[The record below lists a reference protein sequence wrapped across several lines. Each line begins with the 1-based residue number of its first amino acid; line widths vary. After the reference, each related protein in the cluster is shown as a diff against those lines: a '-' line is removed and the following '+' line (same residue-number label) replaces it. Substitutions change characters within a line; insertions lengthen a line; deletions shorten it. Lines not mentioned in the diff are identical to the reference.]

1 MTGSRKE
8 STATSSR
15 ATPAEA
21 TESTP
26 GAGSEGTSSS
36 GHSMGSASSLG
47 VLATLRRGIEISP
60 RLVEGLG
67 LTIVLATLAAVGRVL
82 VPIAVQQTVDTGI
95 LAAGGPDVGR
105 VAVLAT
111 IALAGLVLGALCSA
125 AVNIRLFR
133 SSEAGLLQLRTRAFR
148 HVHDLSVLTRG
159 TERRGSLVSRV
170 TSDVDT
176 ISLFVQWGGIM
187 LLVSVLQILVATALM
202 AVYSWQLTL
211 IVWLGFVPLVVALQP
226 LQKRVNARYSRVRE
240 RYGAMLG
247 AVSES
252 VVGAETIRAYGV
264 ADRTQRSTDAAIGAT
279 RRAMVRAQ
287 NLVATVFS
295 SGVLTANLVLA
306 VVVVA
311 GTYLGVAGDLTAG
324 RLLAF
329 LFLVQLFTGPVQ
341 MATEILN
348 ELQNA
353 VAGWR
358 RVLGVLETPVEL
370 VDPGERGTPSP
381 RAPAHVE
388 LRGVGFAYPDGPPVL
403 RDVDVV
409 VPAGSSVA
417 VVGATGS
424 GKTTIARLV
433 ARLVDPT
440 HGRILLDG
448 TDLRDIRHDQ
458 LRRRVVLVPQEGFLF
473 DGTLAQNIAYGLR
486 DDEDASWT
494 PPHDDPRVREAVDAL
509 GLGPWVDELVAGL
522 DTPVGQRGES
532 LSAGERQLVALAR
545 AYLADADLLLLDE
558 ATSAV
563 DPATEVRLARAL
575 ASLTEGRTTIT
586 IAHRLSTA
594 EAADAVVVV
603 DAGRVVEQGHHD
615 DLVAADGLYATMH
628 GAWVSQTR

>member
-1 MTGSRKE
+1 V
-8 STATSSR
+8 TAHEE
-15 ATPAEA
+15 PAQRMA
-21 TESTP
+21 P
-26 GAGSEGTSSS
+26 
-36 GHSMGSASSLG
+36 ASSLG
-47 VLATLRRGIEISP
+47 VMATLRRGVQVSP
-60 RLVEGLG
+60 QLVQGAGVTVL
-67 LTIVLATLAAVGRVL
+67 LAVLAALGRVL
-82 VPIAVQQTVDTGI
+82 VPVAVQQTIDTGI
-95 LAAGGPDVGR
+95 LAEGGPDTRR
-105 VAVLAT
+105 VALLGVVAT
-111 IALAGLVLGALCSA
+111 AGLLLGALCSA
-125 AVNIRLFR
+125 LVNVRLFR
-133 SSEAGLLQLRTRAFR
+133 SSEAGLLELRTRAFR

-176 ISLFVQWGGIM
+176 ISMFVQWGGIM
-187 LLVSVLQILVATALM
+187 LLVSLLQILVATVLM
-202 AVYSWQLTL
+202 ALYSWQLTL
-211 IVWLGFVPLVVALQP
+211 VVWIGFVPLLVVMQP
-226 LQKRVNARYSRVRE
+226 LQKRVNGRYAAVRE

-264 ADRTQRSTDAAIGAT
+264 ADRTQRRIDSSVAGT
-279 RRAMVRAQ
+279 RRAMVHAQ
-287 NLVATVFS
+287 NLVASVFA

-306 VVVVA
+306 VVIVV
-311 GTYLGVAGDLTAG
+311 GTLLGVAGDLSVG

-358 RVLGVLETPVEL
+358 RVLGVLETPVTL
-370 VDPGERGTPSP
+370 PDPGEGGTPSP
-381 RAPAHVE
+381 RGPARVE

-409 VPAGSSVA
+409 VPAGGSVA

-440 HGRILLDG
+440 HGAVLLDG
-448 TDLRDIRHDQ
+448 VDVRRIRYAH

-473 DGTLAQNIAYGLR
+473 EGTIAENIAYGLR
-486 DDEDASWT
+486 DEKDPTWA
-494 PPHDDPRVREAVDAL
+494 PAADDPRVRDAVDAL

-563 DPATEVRLARAL
+563 DPATEVRIARAL
-575 ASLTEGRTTIT
+575 ARLTEGRTTLT

-603 DAGRVVEQGHHD
+603 DAGRVVEHGPHAE
-615 DLVAADGLYATMH
+615 LVAAGGHYAAMH
-628 GAWVSQTR
+628 AAWISQTR

>member
-1 MTGSRKE
+1 MT
-8 STATSSR
+8 TTQ
-15 ATPAEA
+15 TPAQGQPQTVQRGHA
-21 TESTP
+21 MAPAST
-26 GAGSEGTSSS
+26 
-36 GHSMGSASSLG
+36 LG
-47 VLATLRRGIEISP
+47 VLATLRRGVEVSP

-67 LTIVLATLAAVGRVL
+67 LTVLLATAAAVGRVL
-82 VPIAVQQTVDTGI
+82 VPVAVQQTIDTGI
-95 LAAGGPDVGR
+95 LAEGGPDVRR
-105 VAVLAT
+105 VA
-111 IALAGLVLGALCSA
+111 ALAGFAALGLVLGALCSA

-187 LLVSVLQILVATALM
+187 LLVSVLQIIVATALM
-202 AVYSWQLTL
+202 SVYSWQLTL
-211 IVWLGFVPLVVALQP
+211 LVWLGFVPLVAALQP
-226 LQKRVNARYSRVRE
+226 LQKRVNARYSAVRE

-264 ADRTQRSTDAAIGAT
+264 AARTQRATDAAIHAT
-279 RRAMVRAQ
+279 RKAMVRAQ
-287 NLVATVFS
+287 NLVAVVFS

-306 VVVVA
+306 LVVVA
-311 GTYLGVAGDLTAG
+311 GTSLGVTGDLTPG

-358 RVLGVLETPVEL
+358 RVLGVLETPVEVADP
-370 VDPGERGTPSP
+370 VDGVASP
-381 RAPAHVE
+381 RGPAALE

-403 RDVDVV
+403 QGVDVT
-409 VPAGSSVA
+409 VPPGSSLA

-440 HGRILLDG
+440 HGQVLLDG
-448 TDLRDIRHDQ
+448 TDLRTVRRAD

-473 DGTLAQNIAYGLR
+473 DATLAENIAYGLR
-486 DDEDASWT
+486 RDDDPAWA
-494 PPHDDPRVREAVDAL
+494 PAADDPRVRDAVDAL
-509 GLGPWVDELVAGL
+509 GLGPWVDELGAGL
-522 DTPVGQRGES
+522 ATPVGQRGES

-575 ASLTEGRTTIT
+575 AGLTAGRTTIT

-594 EAADAVVVV
+594 EAADAVLVV
-603 DAGRVVEQGHHD
+603 DSGRVVEHGPHD
-615 DLVAADGLYATMH
+615 ELVAAGGLYATMH
-628 GAWVSQTR
+628 GAWVAQTR

>member
-1 MTGSRKE
+1 MTAHE
-8 STATSSR
+8 E
-15 ATPAEA
+15 PAQRMA
-21 TESTP
+21 P
-26 GAGSEGTSSS
+26 
-36 GHSMGSASSLG
+36 ASSLG
-47 VLATLRRGIEISP
+47 VMATLRRGVQVSP
-60 RLVEGLG
+60 QLVQGAGVTVL
-67 LTIVLATLAAVGRVL
+67 LAVLAALGRVL
-82 VPIAVQQTVDTGI
+82 VPVAVQQTIDTGI
-95 LAAGGPDVGR
+95 LAEGGPDTRR
-105 VAVLAT
+105 VALLGVVAT
-111 IALAGLVLGALCSA
+111 AGLLLGAQCSA
-125 AVNIRLFR
+125 LVNVRLFR
-133 SSEAGLLQLRTRAFR
+133 SSEAGLLELRTRAFR

-176 ISLFVQWGGIM
+176 ISMFVQWGGIM
-187 LLVSVLQILVATALM
+187 LLVSLLQILVATVLM
-202 AVYSWQLTL
+202 ALYSWQLTL
-211 IVWLGFVPLVVALQP
+211 VVWIGFVPLLVVMQP
-226 LQKRVNARYSRVRE
+226 LQKRVNGRYAAVRE

-264 ADRTQRSTDAAIGAT
+264 ADRTQRRIDSSVAGT
-279 RRAMVRAQ
+279 RRAMVHAQ
-287 NLVATVFS
+287 NLVASVFA

-306 VVVVA
+306 VVIVV
-311 GTYLGVAGDLTAG
+311 GTLLGVAGDLSVG

-358 RVLGVLETPVEL
+358 RVLGVLETPVTL
-370 VDPGERGTPSP
+370 PDPGESGTPSP
-381 RAPAHVE
+381 RGPARVE

-409 VPAGSSVA
+409 VPAGGSVA

-440 HGRILLDG
+440 HGAVLLDG
-448 TDLRDIRHDQ
+448 VDVRRIRYAH

-473 DGTLAQNIAYGLR
+473 EGTIAENIAYGLR
-486 DDEDASWT
+486 DEKDPTWA
-494 PPHDDPRVREAVDAL
+494 PAADDPRVRDAVDAL

-563 DPATEVRLARAL
+563 DPATEVRIARAL
-575 ASLTEGRTTIT
+575 ARLTEGRTTLT

-603 DAGRVVEQGHHD
+603 DAGRVVEHGPHAE
-615 DLVAADGLYATMH
+615 LVAAGGHYAAMH
-628 GAWVSQTR
+628 AAWISQTR

>member
-1 MTGSRKE
+1 M
-8 STATSSR
+8 
-15 ATPAEA
+15 
-21 TESTP
+21 
-26 GAGSEGTSSS
+26 SS
-36 GHSMGSASSLG
+36 GASMATASTLG
-47 VLATLRRGIEISP
+47 VRETLRRGIEISP

-67 LTIVLATLAAVGRVL
+67 LTVGLAVLAAVGRVL

-95 LAAGGPDVGR
+95 LAEGGPDVRR
-105 VAVLAT
+105 VVLLASAAAV
-111 IALAGLVLGALCSA
+111 GLLLGALCSA

-176 ISLFVQWGGIM
+176 ISMFVQWGGIQ
-187 LLVSVLQILVATALM
+187 LLVSVLQILVASVLM
-202 AVYSWQLTL
+202 AIYSWQLTL
-211 IVWLGFVPLVVALQP
+211 VVWLGFVPLVLVLP
-226 LQKRVNARYSRVRE
+226 RLQKRVNDRYSAVRE

-264 ADRTQRSTDAAIGAT
+264 AGRTQRATDAAIRAT
-279 RRAMVRAQ
+279 RRATVRAQ

-295 SGVLTANLVLA
+295 SGTLTANLVLA
-306 VVVVA
+306 IVVVV
-311 GTYLGVAGDLTAG
+311 GTFLGIDGQLSPG

-341 MATEILN
+341 LATEILN

-358 RVLGVLETPVEL
+358 RVLGVLETPVD
-370 VDPGERGTPSP
+370 VPDPGEQGVVSE
-381 RAPAHVE
+381 RAPARVE
-388 LRGVGFAYPDGPPVL
+388 LRGVHFAYPDGPPVL
-403 RDVDVV
+403 QDVDVV
-409 VPAGSSVA
+409 VPAGTSVA

-440 HGRILLDG
+440 RGTVLLDG
-448 TDLRDIRHDQ
+448 ADLRTVRHAH

-473 DGTLAQNIAYGLR
+473 DGTLGQNIAYGLR
-486 DDEDASWT
+486 HDVDASWT
-494 PPHDDPRVREAVDAL
+494 APHDDPRVREAVDAL
-509 GLGPWVDELVAGL
+509 GLTTWVDELVAGL

-575 ASLTEGRTTIT
+575 AGLSAGRTTIT

-603 DAGRVVEQGHHD
+603 DAGRVVEHGRHTE
-615 DLVAADGLYATMH
+615 LVAADGLYARMH
-628 GAWVSQTR
+628 AAWVAQTR